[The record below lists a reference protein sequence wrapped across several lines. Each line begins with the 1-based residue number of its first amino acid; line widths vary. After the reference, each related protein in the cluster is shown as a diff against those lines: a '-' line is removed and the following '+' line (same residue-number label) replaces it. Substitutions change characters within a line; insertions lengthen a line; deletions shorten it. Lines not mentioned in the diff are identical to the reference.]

1 MTETTP
7 TKKVWVQLCFEEEP
21 QGNLVLV
28 SFDTEKV
35 TFVDD
40 LNNVAKA
47 DKFKNS
53 LLHADTNMLVVYA
66 PGNNDALRNDVL
78 LKDIEET
85 TFDKPLVL
93 LVQQQRTASAAL
105 GGELHI
111 NGFCCYGSCSGAS
124 FPPRLC

>member
-21 QGNLVLV
+21 QGNPVLV

-35 TFVDD
+35 TLVDD
-40 LNNVAKA
+40 LINVAKA

-105 GGELHI
+105 GG
-111 NGFCCYGSCSGAS
+111 
-124 FPPRLC
+124 